1 MSTRATV
8 YIHWYDDSLLDI
20 KLYHHWDWYVD
31 YLWKKLDKAL
41 QNRRKWI
48 KKDVIRAK
56 TLIENITKIWWFEQ
70 AWDCHW
76 DVEYIYHVYYDF
88 KSWYDKDWKYY
99 NDWRYR
105 LECQSWMDYWEEILS
120 KKPHVLLSQYWD
132 WKKKKLDCKQSELD
146 LWNREKF
153 IESYFNS

>member
-31 YLWKKLDKAL
+31 YLGEMLDKAL
-41 QNRRKWI
+41 QKWRKWI
-48 KKDVIRAK
+48 KKDVLRAK
-56 TLIENITKIWWFEQ
+56 TLLENVIKIWWFEQ

-76 DVEYIYHVYYDF
+76 DVEYIYHVYYDMT
-88 KSWYDKDWKYY
+88 SWYDKKWKYRH
-99 NDWRYR
+99 DWRYR
-105 LECQSWMDYWEEILS
+105 LECQSWMDYGEDKLS

-132 WKKKKLDCKQSELD
+132 WKKKELDCKKAEIELG
-146 LWNREKF
+146 NRWKF
-153 IESYFNS
+153 TDEYFNS